1 MKKIFSLIF
10 ITFATV
16 SFAVSEVSFSI
27 GAGTLDTIKTDP
39 NEASVRIG
47 SGIQL
52 IADLKLWEVNNK
64 KDDVGIFG
72 FEKRKLDL
80 LIAGA
85 GLGYNLNFGRL
96 DITPGVLIN
105 FMDFEFERRDSNTMK
120 SDGKLEK
127 IRFIPSLD
135 LNAKLRIFGP
145 VGVYGRVSMFFDRDK
160 TVLTS
165 LGVSLTF
172 GRRKINDSD
181 EYYFDD
187 YGWEEYYE

>member
-16 SFAVSEVSFSI
+16 SFAVSEVSFSM
-27 GAGTLDTIKTDP
+27 GSGTSDTIKK
-39 NEASVRIG
+39 NIEASIRIG

-52 IADLKLWEVNNK
+52 IADFKALSYEKEEKGAGFFNK
-64 KDDVGIFG
+64 
-72 FEKRKLDL
+72 EERKLDL
-80 LIAGA
+80 LIAGV

-96 DITPGVLIN
+96 DITPGILIN
-105 FMDFEFERRDSNTMK
+105 FTDFELNYKDSTSMQ
-120 SDGKLEK
+120 SDGKLEET
-127 IRFIPSLD
+127 RFIPSLD

-145 VGVYGRVSMFFDRDK
+145 VDVYGRVSMFLDRDK

>member
-145 VGVYGRVSMFFDRDK
+145 IGVYGRVSMFFDRDK

>member
-64 KDDVGIFG
+64 KDGVGIFG